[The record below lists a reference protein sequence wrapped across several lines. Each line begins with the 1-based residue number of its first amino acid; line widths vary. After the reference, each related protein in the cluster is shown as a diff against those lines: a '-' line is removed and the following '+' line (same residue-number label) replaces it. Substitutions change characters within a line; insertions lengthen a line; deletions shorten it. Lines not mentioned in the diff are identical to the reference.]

1 MTKKCFI
8 VFPNQLFIETIYA
21 DSDFQIFLVEEDLF
35 FKQYNFH
42 KQKILFHRSSMKF
55 YQEYLL
61 KKGFNVQY
69 VNSYDNES
77 DIIELIRKINNL
89 NYTKIEIYDPVDYL
103 LLRRIKRITSEL
115 KIDLVIHDSK
125 LFINSTEELKYFFK
139 ESKQKFFQTSFYKSE
154 RKKEIFL
161 LILEVI
167 PREENGHTIFKTERN
182 FQKMKFP
189 QILTIQKRIVM
200 SLNLKNM

>member
-8 VFPNQLFIETIYA
+8 VFPNQLFKETIYA
-21 DSDFQIFLVEEDLF
+21 DSDSQIFLVEEDLF

-89 NYTKIEIYDPVDYL
+89 Y
-103 LLRRIKRITSEL
+103 
-115 KIDLVIHDSK
+115 
-125 LFINSTEELKYFFK
+125 
-139 ESKQKFFQTSFYKSE
+139 YK
-154 RKKEIFL
+154 
-161 LILEVI
+161 
-167 PREENGHTIFKTERN
+167 HTIYERY
-182 FQKMKFP
+182 
-189 QILTIQKRIVM
+189 RIRR
-200 SLNLKNM
+200 NK

>member
-8 VFPNQLFIETIYA
+8 VFPNQLFNQTILA

-61 KKGFNVQY
+61 KKGLNVQY
-69 VNSYDNES
+69 VNSYDDES
-77 DIIELIRKINNL
+77 DIIELIKKINNL

-115 KIDLVIHDSK
+115 QIDLVIHDSK
-125 LFINSTEELKYFFK
+125 LFELSVLSHFCSNF
-139 ESKQKFFQTSFYKSE
+139 S
-154 RKKEIFL
+154 R
-161 LILEVI
+161 
-167 PREENGHTIFKTERN
+167 RN
-182 FQKMKFP
+182 F
-189 QILTIQKRIVM
+189 LY
-200 SLNLKNM
+200 LL

>member
-8 VFPNQLFIETIYA
+8 VFPNQLFKQTILA

-61 KKGFNVQY
+61 KKGLNVQY
-69 VNSYDNES
+69 VNSYDDES
-77 DIIELIRKINNL
+77 DIIELIKKINNL

-125 LFINSTEELKYFFK
+125 LFINSTEELKYFF
-139 ESKQKFFQTSFYKSE
+139 S
-154 RKKEIFL
+154 
-161 LILEVI
+161 
-167 PREENGHTIFKTERN
+167 
-182 FQKMKFP
+182 
-189 QILTIQKRIVM
+189 
-200 SLNLKNM
+200 

>member
-8 VFPNQLFIETIYA
+8 VFPNQLFKETIYA

-125 LFINSTEELKYFFK
+125 LFINSSFNSLILLNRCGSKIAINLFLVIFFK
-139 ESKQKFFQTSFYKSE
+139 AFNV
-154 RKKEIFL
+154 I
-161 LILEVI
+161 LI
-167 PREENGHTIFKTERN
+167 
-182 FQKMKFP
+182 
-189 QILTIQKRIVM
+189 
-200 SLNLKNM
+200 SLG

>member
-1 MTKKCFI
+1 
-8 VFPNQLFIETIYA
+8 
-21 DSDFQIFLVEEDLF
+21 
-35 FKQYNFH
+35 
-42 KQKILFHRSSMKF
+42 MKF

-61 KKGFNVQY
+61 KKGLNVQY

-103 LLRRIKRITSEL
+103 LMRRIKRITSEI

-139 ESKQKFFQTSFYKSE
+139 DSKQKFFQTSFYKSE
-154 RKKEIFL
+154 RKKRNI
-161 LILEVI
+161 LIDSRGNRGEWTYDI
-167 PREENGHTIFKTERN
+167 QNRKK

-189 QILTIQKRIVM
+189 NINNPKRTVM
-200 SLNLKNM
+200 YLNLKNM

>member
-8 VFPNQLFIETIYA
+8 VFPNQLFKETIYA

-103 LLRRIKRITSEL
+103 LMRRIKRITSEL

-139 ESKQKFFQTSFYKSE
+139 ESKQKFFQTSFVH
-154 RKKEIFL
+154 I
-161 LILEVI
+161 
-167 PREENGHTIFKTERN
+167 
-182 FQKMKFP
+182 
-189 QILTIQKRIVM
+189 
-200 SLNLKNM
+200 